1 MIPEMELWLRVLL
14 TIGCAALIAFGATPI
29 VKTFARRVGAMDI
42 PDEARRV
49 HDHPIP
55 RLGGMA
61 IFLGFLIAVLLFAE
75 ITPPVQGIL
84 IGAVIIVATG
94 VVDDII
100 QLRYYY
106 KLAAQILAAL
116 IAVAHG
122 VVIEGL
128 MNPNI
133 FSQDTT
139 VFIGI
144 LSIPFTILWIVGI
157 TNAVNLIDGLDGLAC
172 GVSVISS
179 VTMLVV
185 ALMVAEPNVALIL
198 AALAG
203 GCLGFIPYNLNPAKI
218 FMGDTGALLL
228 GYVLATMS
236 ILGLFK
242 FYAVMTFLAPI
253 LALALPLFDTLFAIV
268 RRLLR
273 GQNPMTPDRGHLH
286 HRLIDHGLSQKQAVA
301 VLYSISAMLGL
312 TAVVLCTTGR
322 LRVLLLIIE
331 LAIAGAVGVFIY
343 RTIEHPAAPPEPSP
357 VPRERSLG
365 KLRHKLREH

>member
-1 MIPEMELWLRVLL
+1 MFPEMQLWLKVLL
-14 TIGCAALIAFGATPI
+14 AMAVAALAAFGATPT
-29 VKTFARRVGAMDI
+29 VKSFATKVGAIDV
-42 PDEARRV
+42 PDHKRRI

-55 RLGGMA
+55 RMGGMA
-61 IFLGFLIAVLLFAE
+61 IFLGFIISVLLFVRVD
-75 ITPPVQGIL
+75 TPVQGIL

-100 QLRYYY
+100 QLKWYI
-106 KLAAQILAAL
+106 KLGAQVVAAVVAI
-116 IAVAHG
+116 AHG
-122 VVIEGL
+122 VVIQGL
-128 MNPNI
+128 MNPNV
-133 FSQDTT
+133 FSPHETLVT
-139 VFIGI
+139 IGV
-144 LSIPFTILWIVGI
+144 LSIPITLFWIVGI

-172 GVSVISS
+172 GVSAISS
-179 VTMLVV
+179 VTMLAA

-203 GCLGFIPYNLNPAKI
+203 GCLGFIPYNFNPAKI

-228 GYVLATMS
+228 GYVLATVS

-242 FYAVMTFLAPI
+242 FYAVITFLVPV

-301 VLYSISAMLGL
+301 VLYSLSAMLGL
-312 TAVVLCTTGR
+312 TAVVICSTGK
-322 LRVLLLIIE
+322 LRMLLLAVD
-331 LAIAGAVGVFIY
+331 LLIAAAVGVFVY
-343 RTIEHPAAPPEPSP
+343 QTIEHPAAAQAKKPEEDPD
-357 VPRERSLG
+357 E
-365 KLRHKLREH
+365 